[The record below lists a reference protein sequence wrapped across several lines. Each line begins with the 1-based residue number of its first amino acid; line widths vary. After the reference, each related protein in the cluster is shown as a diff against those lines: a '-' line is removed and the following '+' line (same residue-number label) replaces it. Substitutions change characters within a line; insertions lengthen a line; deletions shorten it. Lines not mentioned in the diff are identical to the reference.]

1 MVSDM
6 TFSKID
12 QEIMEREVR
21 LPGHSLCPGCTG
33 AIIERL
39 VFNTLKNRKIVFH
52 GPGVCAGGGT
62 SLLKAPS
69 LVLFLTGTG
78 MGPTGISRALKVQ
91 GRDDVK
97 VVAMSGDGGA
107 CDIGFEKLSAAA
119 NRNEDYLQIVM
130 DNEAYM
136 NTGIQ
141 RSGQTPLGAWTTTT
155 PEGNKTSRTKNVPMI
170 MAYHYVPY
178 VATATAG
185 YHQDFLNKIKKAIDI
200 MGFRYIHTLV
210 PCPTGWRF
218 PTEKGIEISKMA
230 VRSGIFPLYEVDDG
244 VFRITYKPKE
254 RLPVSEYVRTQ
265 GRFRTI
271 QEGQLQELQ
280 EHADLYWKQLLEM
293 DGKRIH

>member
-1 MVSDM
+1 M
-6 TFSKID
+6 TFSEIDKKIMD
-12 QEIMEREVR
+12 NEVR

-39 VFNTLKNRKIVFH
+39 VFNAYKDEKFIFH

-78 MGPTGISRALKVQ
+78 MGPTGISRALKAQ
-91 GRDDVK
+91 GRTDVK

-107 CDIGFEKLSAAA
+107 CDIGFGKLSAAA

-155 PEGNKTSRTKNVPMI
+155 PGGNKTSRTKNVPMI
-170 MAYHYVPY
+170 MAYHYPPY
-178 VATATAG
+178 ISTATIG
-185 YHQDFLNKIKKAIDI
+185 FHQDMLKKIEKAKD
-200 MGFRYIHTLV
+200 MVGFRYIHALV
-210 PCPTGWRF
+210 PCPTGWRY
-218 PTEKGIEISKMA
+218 PTEQGIEISKLA
-230 VRSGIFPLYEVDDG
+230 VKSGIFPLYEIDNG
-244 VFRITYKPKE
+244 LFKLTYKPKE
-254 RLPVSEYVRTQ
+254 LIPISEYVETQ

-271 QEGQLQELQ
+271 KKEHLEELQ
-280 EHADLYWKQLLEM
+280 THANLYWKQLLEM
-293 DGKRIH
+293 DGKKIN